1 MTRLHDLFKLG
12 QSIWIDQISRE
23 LFASGELQSLIDQG
37 LRGMTSNPS
46 IFMKSMTGSDAYD
59 EDLARLAG
67 EGKDIEAIYEALA
80 IADIQQAADMLRPIF
95 DDSEGADGFVSLEA
109 NPNLA
114 HDTQGTLA
122 DIRRLNALVKRPNV
136 MFKIPATKAGF
147 PAIERLLTEGLPIN
161 ITLMFSLEHYH
172 AVSEA
177 YLRALEARAQ
187 AGQDLDRMASVA
199 SFFVSR
205 IDSKLDPQ
213 LAELGAPDLQGMI
226 AIANAKLAYAQFE
239 QQFSGPRWQRLAA
252 LGARPQRVLWAST
265 STKNPAY
272 PDTLYVD
279 NLVGPQTVNTL
290 PPETISAV
298 LDHGTVARTVDR
310 NLDLAHAQIERLA
323 QVGIDLDLATSELL
337 EQGVASFSDAYEK
350 LLANL
355 AEKTSK
361 LAAG

>member
-1 MTRLHDLFKLG
+1 MTKLDDLFKLG

-23 LFASGELQSLIDQG
+23 LFTSGELQSLIDQG

-59 EDLARLAG
+59 EDLARLAAQG
-67 EGKDIEAIYEALA
+67 LEVDAIYETLA
-80 IADIQQAADMLRPIF
+80 IADIQQAADMLRPIY
-95 DDSEGADGFVSLEA
+95 DDSAGADGFVSLEA

-114 HDTQGTLA
+114 HDTGGTLA
-122 DIRRLNALVKRPNV
+122 EIRRLDTLVDRPNV

-147 PAIERLLTEGLPIN
+147 PAIESLLTEGLPIN
-161 ITLMFSLEHYH
+161 ITLMFSLEQYQ

-177 YLRALEARAQ
+177 YLQALEARAE

-205 IDSKLDPQ
+205 IDSKLDPM
-213 LAELGAPDLQGMI
+213 LEERGAPDLRGMI

-239 QQFSGPRWQRLAA
+239 QQFSGPRWERLAA
-252 LGARPQRVLWAST
+252 LNARPQRVLWAST

-279 NLVGPQTVNTL
+279 NLIGPETVNTL

-310 NLDLAHAQIERLA
+310 NLDLARDQIERLGL
-323 QVGIDLDLATSELL
+323 VGIDLDQATAELL

-350 LLANL
+350 LLTNL
-355 AEKTSK
+355 AVKMSK